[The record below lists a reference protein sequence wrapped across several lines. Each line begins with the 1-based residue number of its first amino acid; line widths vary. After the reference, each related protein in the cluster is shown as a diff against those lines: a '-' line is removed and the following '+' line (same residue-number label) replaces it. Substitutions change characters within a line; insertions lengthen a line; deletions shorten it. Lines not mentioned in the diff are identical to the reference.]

1 MQIGSRLFDG
11 LVNPAPESH
20 LVEFLQA
27 GFVEA
32 FADTIGRWMVG
43 LDPWKILRPLVQLID
58 APSC

>member
-43 LDPWKILRPLVQLID
+43 ALVLGKYFGRL
-58 APSC
+58 CN